1 MAISL
6 EINSKGLV
14 FKLKKKEEKN
24 NGLLFTSP
32 IKHDTFQAIVGQQRP
47 RTKKRDA
54 CKFSC
59 CFANLNLL
67 LLTVSFVAI
76 VFA

>member
-14 FKLKKKEEKN
+14 LSQKKEEHY
-24 NGLLFTSP
+24 GLLFTSP
-32 IKHDTFQAIVGQQRP
+32 TKHEIFQAVVGQQRP

-54 CKFSC
+54 RAN